1 MTKFESVFED
11 FQNAVSRL
19 EEVLEEEKTDIV
31 RDSAIQRFE
40 IAFELAWKMVKAFL
54 EEYHTTKCVSP
65 QNCFREAF
73 RVGLIDYDDQWLQL
87 AITRNLTVHVYKEEL
102 AEKVYAQ
109 LPKALEKFREL
120 VQRIK
125 KSYETI

>member
-1 MTKFESVFED
+1 M
-11 FQNAVSRL
+11 
-19 EEVLEEEKTDIV
+19 
-31 RDSAIQRFE
+31 
-40 IAFELAWKMVKAFL
+40 AWKTTKAFL
-54 EEYHTTKCVSP
+54 EDYHSTKCVSP
-65 QNCFREAF
+65 QSCFREAF

-87 AITRNLTVHVYKEEL
+87 AIARNLTVHVYKEEL

-120 VQRIK
+120 VRRIK